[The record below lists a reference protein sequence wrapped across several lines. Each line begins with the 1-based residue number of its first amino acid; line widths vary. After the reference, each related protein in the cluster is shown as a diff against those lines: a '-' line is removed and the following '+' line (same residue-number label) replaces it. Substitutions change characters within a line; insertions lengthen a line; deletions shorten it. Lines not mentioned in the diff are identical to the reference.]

1 MDTQGLLPPPVK
13 PRRRRHSLEFKTQ
26 VLAACAE
33 PGASIAA
40 VAQHFNV
47 NANLIHKWRRATEA
61 TRPPK
66 NGDFVKVALPR
77 PTASTSPQA
86 LKLELTCT
94 HGPVVIHWPLDQLDL
109 LSNWLRSS

>member
-61 TRPPK
+61 TRPPE
-66 NGDFVKVALPR
+66 NGDFVKVALPM
-77 PTASTSPQA
+77 TCPQN
-86 LKLELTCT
+86 LSQ
-94 HGPVVIHWPLDQLDL
+94 PL
-109 LSNWLRSS
+109 LSKVH